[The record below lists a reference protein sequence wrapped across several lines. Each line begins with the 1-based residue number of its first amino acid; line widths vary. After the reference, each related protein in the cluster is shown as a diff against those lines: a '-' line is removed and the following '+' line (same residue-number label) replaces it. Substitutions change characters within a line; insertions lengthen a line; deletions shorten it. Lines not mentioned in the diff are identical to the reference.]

1 MDFVSYVASVA
12 GQLPGDEEE
21 GRSADCLCLGELD
34 SGWEGSDGFA
44 CVEGI
49 GWKGSVWSVYM
60 IEWKEGTN
68 ELEHAVR

>member
-1 MDFVSYVASVA
+1 MDFVSYVASVT

-21 GRSADCLCLGELD
+21 GRGADCLCLGELD

-49 GWKGSVWSVYM
+49 GWKGSVWVVYV
-60 IEWKEGTN
+60 IETKEGTN
-68 ELEHAVR
+68 EQEHAVR